1 MISNNNCY
9 IKIIEASYDEAEMRL
24 AEARL
29 QDNKTYISVAST
41 TDDSLACST
50 FDPAASQYL
59 PAAAKIQQ
67 LPSAENNPAVTLYTG
82 TPQTEEAAVNPAPPY
97 EQLQLN
103 SSDAH
108 AYQHITTTSELPNV
122 SVQSSATDSQYNSNG
137 LSNNPSSGQ
146 VIDSV
151 EC

>member
-1 MISNNNCY
+1 MLTF
-9 IKIIEASYDEAEMRL
+9 KIVEASYDEAEMRL

-29 QDNKTYISVAST
+29 QDSKTYISVAST
-41 TDDSLACST
+41 TEDSLACST

-59 PAAAKIQQ
+59 PAAAAKSQQ
-67 LPSAENNPAVTLYTG
+67 LQSAENNPAVTLYTS
-82 TPQTEEAAVNPAPPY
+82 TPQTVEAAVNPAPPY

-108 AYQHITTTSELPNV
+108 AYQHITTTSEPPNV
-122 SVQSSATDSQYNSNG
+122 SVQSSAGDSQYNSNG
-137 LSNNPSSGQ
+137 SSSYPSKGQ

>member
-1 MISNNNCY
+1 MSPLTLTHVTY
-9 IKIIEASYDEAEMRL
+9 FSL
-24 AEARL
+24 AEASLTQPAELREPEGRH
-29 QDNKTYISVAST
+29 QDTNTYLSVDSESYSVST
-41 TDDSLACST
+41 YNPST
-50 FDPAASQYL
+50 VPSSGQYL
-59 PAAAKIQQ
+59 PAATNNQQ
-67 LPSAENNPAVTLYTG
+67 VQSAAALYA
-82 TPQTEEAAVNPAPPY
+82 PQTVEAAVNPAPPY

-103 SSDAH
+103 SSDTH